1 MQNIKVSELSSHPRN
16 TEFFDDMSGEKWKEF
31 LESVKSRGV
40 IEPIVITPDKV
51 IVSGHQRVRACK
63 ELGIDVVMCD
73 VHTYN
78 NEDEILQDL
87 LETNIRQRG
96 DIGGSAKKVG
106 LRIKELERIY
116 GIREGRPEKLPNN
129 SAVKSQSDLAIQMGI
144 SVDTLQNYKQLA
156 NMIPEL
162 SELVDTGIVTKTTA
176 LSIMRNLSEQ
186 EQEELIKEMDVSKKL
201 TAKEVKSYIDKLQ
214 EKDAAIVQKDAVIAD
229 CKQKVDYLQQELEE
243 SKEQQVQ
250 IQKETVYPDDY
261 ESTKELL
268 KGYEEDYKNL
278 RKQFESKVSENQD
291 LRKQIETMNDSSTE
305 RQYEKQLQD
314 SVLLFCSKV
323 NTFIEKVGGYVWL
336 SDKINEIPELERRG
350 YVEAVNAIKAWADTM
365 DYNINNK
372 LKEVK

>member
-63 ELGIDVVMCD
+63 ELGIEVVMCD

-129 SAVKSQSDLAIQMGI
+129 SAVKSQSDLATQMGI

-186 EQEELIKEMDVSKKL
+186 EQEELIRGMDITKKL

-214 EKDAAIVQKDAVIAD
+214 EKDATIAD
-229 CKQKVDYLQQELEE
+229 CKQKVDSLQQELEE

-372 LKEVK
+372 LKEIK

>member
-1 MQNIKVSELSSHPRN
+1 M
-16 TEFFDDMSGEKWKEF
+16 
-31 LESVKSRGV
+31 
-40 IEPIVITPDKV
+40 
-51 IVSGHQRVRACK
+51 
-63 ELGIDVVMCD
+63 
-73 VHTYN
+73 
-78 NEDEILQDL
+78 EIQS
-87 LETNIRQRG
+87 NG
-96 DIGGSAKKVG
+96 
-106 LRIKELERIY
+106 RIKELERIY
-116 GIREGRPEKLPNN
+116 GIEHGGNRKSTDNN
-129 SAVKSQSDLAIQMGI
+129 YNLKSQEELAADLGI
-144 SVDTLQNYKQLA
+144 SIPTLQNYKQLA

-176 LSIMRNLSEQ
+176 LSIMRNLSEK
-186 EQEELIKEMDVSKKL
+186 EQEELIKEMDITKKL

-214 EKDAAIVQKDAVIAD
+214 EKDAAIAD
-229 CKQKVDYLQQELEE
+229 CKQKVDSLQQELEE
-243 SKEQQVQ
+243 SKEQQVK

>member
-1 MQNIKVSELSSHPRN
+1 MLLNINKIIVKDRIRKDFGDIKELAKDIDENGLINPP
-16 TEFFDDMSGEKWKEF
+16 
-31 LESVKSRGV
+31 VV
-40 IEPIVITPDKV
+40 TPDYEL
-51 IVSGHQRVRACK
+51 IAGERRLRACK
-63 ELGIDVVMCD
+63 HLGKTDIEVRIMPVKDAEHKLELEISENEVRKDFSKAERID
-73 VHTYN
+73 YA
-78 NEDEILQDL
+78 
-87 LETNIRQRG
+87 RR
-96 DIGGSAKKVG
+96 
-106 LRIKELERIY
+106 LERIESLKAEKRMKAGKADPSLNLDEGKRTDEVVAHKL
-116 GIREGRPEKLPNN
+116 GIGGKDTYRKEKYISDNRSTLTPEDFADWDEGRLSTNKAYQKIKAELKR
-129 SAVKSQSDLAIQMGI
+129 
-144 SVDTLQNYKQLA
+144 QNDIIA
-156 NMIPEL
+156 
-162 SELVDTGIVTKTTA
+162 
-176 LSIMRNLSEQ
+176 
-186 EQEELIKEMDVSKKL
+186 
-201 TAKEVKSYIDKLQ
+201 
-214 EKDAAIVQKDAVIAD
+214 EKDAAIAD
-229 CKQKVDYLQQELEE
+229 CKQKVDSLQQELEE
-243 SKEQQVQ
+243 SKEQRVQ

-372 LKEVK
+372 LKEIK

>member
-1 MQNIKVSELSSHPRN
+1 MGFGIIYYFVSYAQN
-16 TEFFDDMSGEKWKEF
+16 
-31 LESVKSRGV
+31 
-40 IEPIVITPDKV
+40 
-51 IVSGHQRVRACK
+51 
-63 ELGIDVVMCD
+63 
-73 VHTYN
+73 
-78 NEDEILQDL
+78 
-87 LETNIRQRG
+87 
-96 DIGGSAKKVG
+96 DIIA
-106 LRIKELERIY
+106 
-116 GIREGRPEKLPNN
+116 
-129 SAVKSQSDLAIQMGI
+129 
-144 SVDTLQNYKQLA
+144 
-156 NMIPEL
+156 
-162 SELVDTGIVTKTTA
+162 
-176 LSIMRNLSEQ
+176 
-186 EQEELIKEMDVSKKL
+186 
-201 TAKEVKSYIDKLQ
+201 
-214 EKDAAIVQKDAVIAD
+214 EKDAAIAD
-229 CKQKVDYLQQELEE
+229 CKQKVDSLQQELEE
-243 SKEQQVQ
+243 SKEQRVQ

-372 LKEVK
+372 LKEIK